1 MRNTSSNTDLC
12 EYSEKTGDGNLQP
25 INSHELGLGT
35 TWEAPTVHVQM
46 QTQIQNYKYKI
57 QSRIQVEIQIQI
69 GRQKIQPIHTTWVW
83 EPPVRCLLAR
93 RNTRNVDKMKRS
105 YTIKLSTKGRYFS
118 TALVHTVSCTVL
130 KELNRCFGGTFCV
143 C

>member
-1 MRNTSSNTDLC
+1 MKNTSSNTDLC

-35 TWEAPTVHVQM
+35 TWESPTVHVQM

-93 RNTRNVDKMKRS
+93 GNTRNVDKMKRS
-105 YTIKLSTKGRYFS
+105 YTIKLYNPTQMCTKG
-118 TALVHTVSCTVL
+118 L
-130 KELNRCFGGTFCV
+130 LNSPRTQLCPTLC
-143 C
+143 